1 MKKDDIRKKFRK
13 ITKDLED
20 TSTIE
25 VKNENGVITEKGII
39 VEEGESLAQSDY
51 ITYGLDDDLIH
62 FYSEGKEILKVDEES
77 PIIGMIEFA
86 LGYTVEI

>member
-20 TSTIE
+20 ISTIE

-39 VEEGESLAQSDY
+39 VEEGESLSQSDY

>member
-1 MKKDDIRKKFRK
+1 MKKEDIKKKFRN
-13 ITKDLED
+13 ITRVLED
-20 TSTIE
+20 SSTIE
-25 VKNENGVITEKGII
+25 IKNEQGIITEKGII
-39 VEEGESLAQSDY
+39 IEEGVSLAQSDY

-86 LGYTVEI
+86 LGFTVEI